1 MNIGKSALILAII
14 LVTAATGYWLYSKY
28 SSEPQLQNR
37 QLISDNAVFIFETEQ
52 ADQSWNTLVNHS
64 LWKKISNFP
73 AFEEIAENLSQL
85 DSLTGYQGQISR
97 LLNGNLLS
105 ISYHPIGTENFEL
118 LYILQ
123 QEKSEFENLLASLRN
138 QIPADIKIT
147 DRNYTDIEILE
158 VVKGTDERLYSF
170 AHLGGLLVFSESSFL
185 VEEAIRM
192 YEAPQSISSSWEDF
206 TITQEKGSLGRL
218 WLSGKS
224 IAHLIKGTSKD
235 RESIQIKS
243 LENLDAQAAYDLI
256 LDSNQIRLEG
266 EISLFDQ
273 VTFTPSLQANWSEI
287 QEGISARALSITQY
301 NLPGI
306 FEIQELTNRGFTP
319 KSTIQGEVQRNLIDQ
334 GFLDGLSGELYF
346 QELEPNSD
354 GSKNLILVS
363 RIINDNAPISILRSY
378 LEQENPTYPDFYR
391 NAEIFFVGT
400 EELPAYLF
408 SSKFQGFPQT
418 FITKRGNLLFF
429 ANSQSA
435 MKMLIDDLEGGFTWG
450 YSRFPENLKTVISP
464 SAGFSQTYRLK
475 EIWNSWTEQ
484 ANSSWSSFF
493 QRYRPSFTS
502 FDYLTLRINQVGS
515 QKKSSIL
522 VPFDDSAPVPV
533 EAHASVSL
541 ASQKQIE
548 FENRLIW
555 GPQSII
561 NYQDGTEDIIV
572 QDENHVFHLLN
583 SDGTLVYSAPLS
595 GKILGDA
602 FQVDY
607 YKNDKLQVLLATA
620 DKVYGID
627 RLGNPLTG
635 YPFNF
640 DQKLTHLQLVDY
652 DNNREYRYFLATAE
666 GDLFLLDKTGT
677 RLDGWN
683 PNSIGDPSFQNPNH
697 FRVPGKGDY
706 MGTLSKS
713 GKLHLFNRRGEA
725 QEGSPFDLSGEFNS
739 GLFFGRM
746 NASNQYGL
754 TGVTQDGQ
762 VIQVNFDGEVINRNQ
777 LIKDDRDSEFFL
789 IPDQRNQSFLIISK
803 TYNQL
808 KAFNS
813 KEEELFNLRV
823 SEGNLIYQYFDFGG
837 DRQIF
842 VVVDPEQNFA
852 FLYDLSGNLLTNLP
866 LDSSGSIQISYDQR
880 NNQYLIRTITGNR
893 LVSYLLSA

>member
-14 LVTAATGYWLYSKY
+14 LVSAATGYWLYTKY

-37 QLISDNAVFIFETEQ
+37 QLISDNAVYIFETEQ
-52 ADQSWNTLVNHS
+52 ADVSWNTLVNHS
-64 LWKKISNFP
+64 LWEKISIFP
-73 AFEEIAENLSQL
+73 AFEQIATSLSKL

-97 LLNGNLLS
+97 MLYGNKLS
-105 ISYHPIGTENFEL
+105 ISYHPIGAENFEL

-123 QEKSEFENLLASLRN
+123 QEKAEFENLLTSIRS
-138 QIPADIKIT
+138 QIPNDIKIT
-147 DRNYTDIEILE
+147 NRNYTDIEILE
-158 VVKGTDERLYSF
+158 VIKGTDERLYSF

-192 YEAPQSISSSWEDF
+192 YEAPQILSNSWVLYESSD
-206 TITQEKGSLGRL
+206 QEGSLGTL

-224 IAHLIKGTSKD
+224 IAQLIKGTSKD

-243 LENLDAQAAYDLI
+243 LENLDAKAGYEVFLEP
-256 LDSNQIRLEG
+256 NQIRLEG
-266 EISLFDQ
+266 EIMLFEN
-273 VTFTPSLQANWSEI
+273 VSFTPSLQANLSEA
-287 QEGISARALSITQY
+287 QDGISARALAITQY
-301 NLPGI
+301 NLPGV
-306 FEIQELTNRGFTP
+306 FEIQELQNRGFTA

-334 GFLDGLSGELYF
+334 GFIDGLGGEFYF
-346 QELEPNSD
+346 QELEPNAD
-354 GSKNLILVS
+354 GSKNLVLVT
-363 RIINDNAPISILRSY
+363 RIINDNAPISILRTY
-378 LEQENPTYPDFYR
+378 LEQENTTYSDFYR
-391 NAEIFFVGT
+391 DEEIFFVGL

-408 SSKFQGFPQT
+408 ASKFQGFPQT

-435 MKMLIDDLEGGFTWG
+435 MKMLIDDLKDGYTWG
-450 YSRFPENLKTVISP
+450 HSGFPENLNRILNP
-464 SAGFSQTYRLK
+464 STGFSQTYRLK
-475 EIWNSWTEQ
+475 EIWKSWTDQ
-484 ANSSWSSFF
+484 ANSSWSSFL

-502 FDYLTLRINQVGS
+502 FDYLTLRINQVGD

-522 VPFDDSAPVPV
+522 IPFDDSAPAPV
-533 EAHASVSL
+533 EAQASVSL
-541 ASQKQIE
+541 ASQKQIG
-548 FENRLIW
+548 FEHPLIW

-561 NYQDGTEDIIV
+561 NYQDGSEDLIV
-572 QDENHVFHLLN
+572 QDENHVLHLLN
-583 SDGTLVYSAPLS
+583 SEGTLVYSVPLS

-602 FQVDY
+602 YQVDY
-607 YKNDKLQVLLATA
+607 YKNGKLQVLFATS

-652 DNNREYRYFLATAE
+652 DNNREYRYFLSTAG
-666 GDLFLLDKTGT
+666 GDLILLDKTGK

-706 MGTLSKS
+706 MGTLSTS

-725 QEGSPFDLSGEFNS
+725 QAGSPFNLSGEFNT

-746 NASNQYGL
+746 NASNQYGF
-754 TGVTQDGQ
+754 TGVTRDGQ
-762 VIQVNFDGEVINRNQ
+762 VIQVNFDGEIINRNQ

-789 IPDQRNQSFLIISK
+789 VSDQRNQSFLIVSK
-803 TYNQL
+803 TFNQL
-808 KAFNS
+808 KAFS
-813 KEEELFNLRV
+813 PKEEELFNLRV
-823 SEGNLIYQYFDFGG
+823 SEGKLMYQYFDFGG

-866 LDSSGSIQISYDQR
+866 LDSSGPIQISYDQR
-880 NNQYLIRTITGNR
+880 NNQYLIRTIVGNQ
-893 LVSYLLSA
+893 LISYLLSA